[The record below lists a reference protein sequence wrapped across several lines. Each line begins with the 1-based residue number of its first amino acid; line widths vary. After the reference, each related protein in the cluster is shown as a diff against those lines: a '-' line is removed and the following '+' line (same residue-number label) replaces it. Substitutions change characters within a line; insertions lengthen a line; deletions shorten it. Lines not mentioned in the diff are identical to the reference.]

1 MKLVH
6 YFPQLLL
13 LACGLILSS
22 VSVHAQSLPEP
33 VVKGIA
39 RDVPNSPSLTKRGD
53 TTMRFFG
60 LKVYD
65 IRLWTASKIH
75 SNSEPFALELVYDM
89 SLKGKDIAERSIA
102 EMRKQGYRDE
112 AKLTRWLEAMTRIFP
127 DIKKGDTLIG
137 VSIPGKEIRFYTREK
152 LIAAEADI
160 EFARAFFDIWLSE
173 KSSEPGLRK
182 RLLGLESQ

>member
-1 MKLVH
+1 
-6 YFPQLLL
+6 
-13 LACGLILSS
+13 
-22 VSVHAQSLPEP
+22 
-33 VVKGIA
+33 
-39 RDVPNSPSLTKRGD
+39 
-53 TTMRFFG
+53 MRFFG

-65 IRLWTASKIH
+65 VQLWTINKNH
-75 SNSEPFALELVYDM
+75 SYSEPFALELVYDM
-89 SLKGKDIAERSIA
+89 GLKGKDIAERSIT

-112 AKLTRWLEAMTRIFP
+112 AKLTRWLDVMTRIFP

-173 KSSEPGLRK
+173 KTSEPKLRK
-182 RLLGLESQ
+182 RLLGLDPQ